1 MQPAGPA
8 DVALLSTHSE
18 RKPCC
23 ARIRRH
29 NLLVAALSVG
39 AIGGGAYAV
48 WSQVIAPGG
57 STVGCFPT
65 TLTLVQSIP
74 VGDFDIEPVPGSLA
88 THEALIAIADAAT
101 HRLDFTAMYMDLLGA
116 DDRRLYNDSQ
126 MESFGAGR
134 GAALTEA
141 LNRTAARGVAIRI
154 LLGTLTDPLKSVE
167 VRQLL
172 TYPNV
177 QARTWNAT
185 RWYKGGIMHM
195 KVWHAEDDG
204 LAYIGSAN
212 ADWKSLAQ
220 VKEVGVLI
228 NGSKGGGGGGGGGGA
243 TADLGRLF
251 EIFWRWA
258 DPLVAAQQ
266 VVVFSDA
273 YQCELTLPPWDPAA
287 AAQRV
292 EAAAP
297 FDLTGAALAAL
308 SSVSKQ
314 QQLCLPSDGTEA
326 LSDADARR
334 AEIGSPAAE
343 AFLSAS
349 PGGALTPG
357 RTPDIDALVYTVHSA
372 STTLCLSVMD
382 FVPASAYT
390 GGHGG
395 APLWWPALFDAV
407 LSVAYA
413 KPVQVRIL
421 VSTWAHT
428 SAEQPAAMRWL
439 SGALASCAQAYQRCA
454 GTLDVRQYLVPGWN
468 ETTTGTH
475 VSVGKRWPSFT
486 RVNHAKYIV
495 SDSRVNIGTSN
506 WAWGYFHQTAGASFN
521 TNASGLVNAAQEVFD
536 RDWASA
542 YAAPL

>member
-1 MQPAGPA
+1 
-8 DVALLSTHSE
+8 
-18 RKPCC
+18 
-23 ARIRRH
+23 
-29 NLLVAALSVG
+29 
-39 AIGGGAYAV
+39 
-48 WSQVIAPGG
+48 
-57 STVGCFPT
+57 
-65 TLTLVQSIP
+65 
-74 VGDFDIEPVPGSLA
+74 
-88 THEALIAIADAAT
+88 
-101 HRLDFTAMYMDLLGA
+101 
-116 DDRRLYNDSQ
+116 
-126 MESFGAGR
+126 
-134 GAALTEA
+134 
-141 LNRTAARGVAIRI
+141 
-154 LLGTLTDPLKSVE
+154 
-167 VRQLL
+167 
-172 TYPNV
+172 
-177 QARTWNAT
+177 
-185 RWYKGGIMHM
+185 
-195 KVWHAEDDG
+195 
-204 LAYIGSAN
+204 
-212 ADWKSLAQ
+212 
-220 VKEVGVLI
+220 
-228 NGSKGGGGGGGGGGA
+228 
-243 TADLGRLF
+243 
-251 EIFWRWA
+251 
-258 DPLVAAQQ
+258 
-266 VVVFSDA
+266 
-273 YQCELTLPPWDPAA
+273 
-287 AAQRV
+287 
-292 EAAAP
+292 
-297 FDLTGAALAAL
+297 
-308 SSVSKQ
+308 VSKQ